1 MKALFPFPYKL
12 FPSDDLS
19 DGLFFS
25 VPSFCKQNRLSN
37 TCRNFYLNNCKSIG
51 TTQCPYGFGV
61 DIFRIGEQSVIF
73 TCLNIERLSDKKA
86 VQKRIREKDFLPRIP
101 YSSYI
106 KSKASICSLVEENS
120 DFYQQESNF
129 KKIQATYDEK
139 IEMLDDTFHELR
151 KLNQQ
156 LKPAAERLIY
166 ELDYFDGTNTSSI
179 DYYTRQLHATS
190 QLISIRLSTY
200 DLSIT
205 SDFSAFEK
213 KGPIAIYKKFDKVSK
228 LLEGQA
234 NERHIKIILKGESF
248 SVCQANDIIELIPY
262 LLLDNAIKYSMCYK
276 DVYVVFDE
284 SPNCLVVSVKSFSQR
299 PENKEI
305 PHLRER
311 GYRSKMNSQDVGG
324 KGLGLY
330 LADLICINSD
340 IIMEISVGDNITED
354 IYGHK
359 YSDFIVRLDFSSI
372 IFEK

>member
-19 DGLFFS
+19 DGLFFT
-25 VPSFCKQNRLSN
+25 VPSFCRQNGLSN
-37 TCRNFYLNNCKSIG
+37 ICRNFYLNNCKSIG
-51 TTQCPYGFGV
+51 TTQCPYGFGIDV
-61 DIFRIGEQSVIF
+61 FRIGDQTVIF

-129 KKIQATYDEK
+129 KKIKATYDEK

-179 DYYTRQLHATS
+179 EYYTRQLHATS

-248 SVCQANDIIELIPY
+248 CMCQANDIVELIPY
-262 LLLDNAIKYSMCYK
+262 LLLDNAIKYSMCYEN
-276 DVYVVFDE
+276 VYVVFDE
-284 SPNCLVVSVKSFSQR
+284 SPNSLVVSVKSFSQR
-299 PENKEI
+299 PDNKEI
-305 PHLRER
+305 PRLRER

-340 IIMEISVGDNITED
+340 ITMDISVGDNTTED
-354 IYGHK
+354 ISGQK

-372 IFEK
+372 MLEK